1 MDVRLVTLI
10 AITAWAFAGC
20 ERSEAPPPAAP
31 PTTPAPLEAPAEPAP
46 AEKAVSFVNRVWVV
60 AESKQV
66 ERGALRVFLSDG
78 TLVMTSPN
86 STPAFGQ
93 WRSEGGR
100 LGRDGGCG
108 GSGRRRTLG
117 PVAASQCPGRDRDQ
131 GDEAYVHVGSILP
144 QASRLRLPV
153 CV

>member
-10 AITAWAFAGC
+10 AITAWALAGC
-20 ERSEAPPPAAP
+20 DRSEGPPPAAP
-31 PTTPAPLEAPAEPAP
+31 AAPPVPAQAPAEPAP
-46 AEKAVSFVNRVWVV
+46 AEAAVSFVNRVWVV

-93 WRSEGGR
+93 WR
-100 LGRDGGCG
+100 
-108 GSGRRRTLG
+108 
-117 PVAASQCPGRDRDQ
+117 
-131 GDEAYVHVGSILP
+131 
-144 QASRLRLPV
+144 
-153 CV
+153 